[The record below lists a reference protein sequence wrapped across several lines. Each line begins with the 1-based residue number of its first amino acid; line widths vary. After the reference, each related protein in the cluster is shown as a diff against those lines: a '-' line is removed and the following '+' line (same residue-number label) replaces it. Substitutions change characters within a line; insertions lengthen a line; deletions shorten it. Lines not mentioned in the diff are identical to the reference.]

1 MMLVVGIDPDTQKH
15 GVAVVKDGIIQQLY
29 TLGNKSLIEL
39 LNDLA
44 RQYQLR
50 IKLEDI
56 NAFKPVIQG
65 PGQSRNQ
72 MMKIAQNIGAVK
84 YAAELLVQE
93 LSAAGFTVEMVLPL
107 QGARSGKRYNA
118 DAFNRL
124 TGWQGKSN
132 ADNRDAAMIA
142 LYGQPKGGISG
153 IFTGN

>member
-1 MMLVVGIDPDTQKH
+1 MLIVGIDPDTKKH
-15 GVAVVKDGIIQQLY
+15 GVAVVKDGIIQQLH
-29 TLGNKSLIEL
+29 TLANRSLIEL
-39 LNDLA
+39 LTDLA
-44 RQYQLR
+44 RQHQLR

-56 NAFKPVIQG
+56 NAFKPVIHR

-84 YAAELLVQE
+84 YAAELLVHE
-93 LSAAGFTVEMVLPL
+93 LAASGFYVEMVLPL

-124 TGWQGKSN
+124 TGWNGKSN

>member
-1 MMLVVGIDPDTQKH
+1 MLIIGIDPDTKKH
-15 GVAVVKDGIIQQLY
+15 GVAVVKDGIIQQLH

-39 LNDLA
+39 LSELSVQN
-44 RQYQLR
+44 QLR

-56 NAFKPVIQG
+56 NALKPVIQR

-93 LSAAGFTVEMVLPL
+93 LTAAGFTVEMVLPL
-107 QGARSGKRYNA
+107 QGARSGKRYKSE
-118 DAFNRL
+118 AFNRL
-124 TGWQGKSN
+124 TGWNGKSN

-142 LYGQPKGGISG
+142 LYGHPKGGISG
-153 IFTGN
+153 IFTGK

>member
-1 MMLVVGIDPDTQKH
+1 MLIVGIDPDTKKH

-39 LNDLA
+39 LTDLA
-44 RQYQLR
+44 RQHQLR
-50 IKLEDI
+50 IKMEDI
-56 NAFKPVIQG
+56 NAFKPVIHRS
-65 PGQSRNQ
+65 GQSRNQ

-84 YAAELLVQE
+84 YAAELLVHE
-93 LSAAGFTVEMVLPL
+93 LASAGFSVEMVLPL
-107 QGARSGKRYNA
+107 QGARSGKRYKS

-124 TGWQGKSN
+124 TGWNGKSN

-153 IFTGN
+153 IFTGK

>member
-1 MMLVVGIDPDTQKH
+1 MLVVGIDPDTKKH
-15 GVAVVKDGIIQQLY
+15 GVAVVKDGIIQRLY

-39 LNDLA
+39 LSDLSG
-44 RQYQLR
+44 QNQLR

-56 NAFKPVIQG
+56 NAFKPVIHR

-84 YAAELLVQE
+84 HAAELL
-93 LSAAGFTVEMVLPL
+93 LKDLNAAGFTVEMVLPL
-107 QGARSGKRYNA
+107 QGARSGKRYKS

-124 TGWQGKSN
+124 TGWHGKSN

>member
-1 MMLVVGIDPDTQKH
+1 MLIVGIDPDTKKH
-15 GVAVVKDGIIQQLY
+15 GVAVLKDGIIQQLY

-39 LNDLA
+39 LIELSGQN
-44 RQYQLR
+44 QLR

-56 NAFKPVIQG
+56 NAFKPVIHR

-93 LSAAGFTVEMVLPL
+93 LTEAGFSVEMVLPL
-107 QGARSGKRYNA
+107 QGARCGKRYKS

-124 TGWQGKSN
+124 TGWNGKSN

-153 IFTGN
+153 IFTGK

>member
-1 MMLVVGIDPDTQKH
+1 MLVVAIDPDTKKH
-15 GVAVVKDGIIQQLY
+15 GGAVVRDGIIQQLHM
-29 TLGNKSLIEL
+29 LGNKSLVEL
-39 LNDLA
+39 LTDLA
-44 RQYQLR
+44 RQHQLR

-56 NAFKPVIQG
+56 NAFKPVIQR

-84 YAAELLVQE
+84 HAAELLLQD
-93 LSAAGFTVEMVLPL
+93 LNAAGFNVEMVLPL
-107 QGARSGKRYNA
+107 QGARSGKRYKA

-124 TGWQGKSN
+124 TGWNGKSN

-153 IFTGN
+153 IFTGK

>member
-1 MMLVVGIDPDTQKH
+1 MLVVGIDPDTKKH

-39 LNDLA
+39 LTDLT
-44 RQYQLR
+44 RQHQLR

-56 NAFKPVIQG
+56 NAFKPVIQRV
-65 PGQSRNQ
+65 GQSRNQ

-132 ADNRDAAMIA
+132 ADNRDATMIA

-153 IFTGN
+153 VFTGN